1 VTRTSSCADGQERL
15 VIPPARIAAER
26 AYRVQLMTQR
36 GRLKQL
42 CAELQNMRSD
52 DSVRLDASKI
62 THLEAAAQ
70 RENIEARLDS
80 IDFALSR
87 LREGQFGLC
96 VECGNEIPTERLE
109 ARPDASLCVPCCH
122 RGRRPK

>member
-1 VTRTSSCADGQERL
+1 MTRTSSCADGQERL

-52 DSVRLDASKI
+52 DSVRLDASKV

-109 ARPDASLCVPCCH
+109 ARPDASLCVSCCH

>member
-1 VTRTSSCADGQERL
+1 MPL
-15 VIPPARIAAER
+15 ARIAAER
-26 AYRVQLMTQR
+26 AFRVQLMTQR

-42 CAELQNMRSD
+42 CAELQSMRSD

-62 THLEAAAQ
+62 SHLEAAAQ
-70 RENIEARLDS
+70 LENIEARLDS
-80 IDFALSR
+80 IDLALSR

-109 ARPDASLCVPCCH
+109 ARPDASLCVPCCQQP
-122 RGRRPK
+122 RRSR

>member
-1 VTRTSSCADGQERL
+1 MTWTSSLADGQERL
-15 VIPPARIAAER
+15 GIPPARIAAER
-26 AYRVQLMTQR
+26 AYRVQLMMQR

-80 IDFALSR
+80 IDLALSR

-96 VECGNEIPTERLE
+96 AECGNEIPTERLE

>member
-1 VTRTSSCADGQERL
+1 MPL
-15 VIPPARIAAER
+15 ARIAAER
-26 AYRVQLMTQR
+26 AFRVQLMTQR

-42 CAELQNMRSD
+42 CAELQSMRSD

-62 THLEAAAQ
+62 SHLEAAAQ
-70 RENIEARLDS
+70 LENIEARLDS
-80 IDFALSR
+80 IDLALSR

-109 ARPDASLCVPCCH
+109 ARPDASLCVPCCQQQ
-122 RGRRPK
+122 RRSR